1 MAGVVGR
8 AEQDGAAAEVEEE
21 GEAVVAVAAVA
32 VVAVVAAVAAGAAR
46 WRRRDSAADCAGEPQ
61 VVVIRRC

>member
-21 GEAVVAVAAVA
+21 GEAVVAVAA
-32 VVAVVAAVAAGAAR
+32 VAVVAAVAAGAAR